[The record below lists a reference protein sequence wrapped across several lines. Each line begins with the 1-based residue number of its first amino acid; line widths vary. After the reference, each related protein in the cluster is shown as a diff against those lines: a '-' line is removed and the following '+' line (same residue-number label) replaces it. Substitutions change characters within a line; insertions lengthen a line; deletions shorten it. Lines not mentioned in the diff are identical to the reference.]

1 MERRAVI
8 NRKLSV
14 GVVRGDLLPE
24 LAQISA
30 SGWSAVPQ
38 SVPVPSS
45 LDLLISFF
53 ELHLIDDV
61 AGELAR
67 CRASLAPDGVF
78 LACLFGGRT
87 LVELR
92 QSLLAAESQITGSAA
107 ARVIPFVEVRTLGT
121 LVGKAGFALPVI
133 DVDTIT
139 VKYKSITDLL
149 HDLRNMGEANPS
161 LKPHHSL
168 SRSVMELANQLYV
181 EKFGDENG
189 LLPARFDIL
198 HICGWAPHDS
208 QQQPLAPGSGQ
219 MFLGDA
225 LKKS

>member
-30 SGWSAVPQ
+30 SGWSALPQ

-133 DVDTIT
+133 DVDTVT
-139 VKYKSITDLL
+139 VRYSSLRALL
-149 HDLRNMGEANPS
+149 RDIRNMGEGNP
-161 LKPHHSL
+161 LFAPVRPL
-168 SRSVMELANQLYV
+168 CNAVLTRAEELYRQD
-181 EKFGDENG
+181 FGDENG

-198 HICGWAPHDS
+198 HICGWAPHES